1 MNMTIFNTVS
11 IDSLIQS
18 GFVVLAGIVAVVL
31 AAWGSW
37 LIVRKLL
44 PWVAMSLDTR
54 RFDKVYAKFQRG
66 EELTDKENDILWKG
80 SEEV

>member
-18 GFVVLAGIVAVVL
+18 GFVVLAGIVAVAL

-44 PWVAMSLDTR
+44 PWVC
-54 RFDKVYAKFQRG
+54 RFG
-66 EELTDKENDILWKG
+66 HH
-80 SEEV
+80 